1 MKKVSRKTLLE
12 AAHNLM
18 FDIDEIELKVLEEEY
33 ADLLEAIEH
42 MKTIENIDHV
52 KPMVF
57 PYELVT
63 DYLRE
68 DVAETPLSQQDA
80 LKNATRV
87 EEGQIV
93 IPKVVK

>member
-1 MKKVSRKTLLE
+1 MKKVSQKSLLE

-18 FDIDEIELKVLEEEY
+18 FDIDEVELQVLTEEY
-33 ADLLEAIEH
+33 ADILEAIEC
-42 MKTIENIDHV
+42 MKNIPNIDHV

-57 PYELVT
+57 PYDLVT

-68 DVAETPLSQQDA
+68 DVTEPCLTQQEA
-80 LKNATRV
+80 LKNASKV

-93 IPKVVK
+93 IPKVVR

>member
-1 MKKVSRKTLLE
+1 MKTANEKTLLE

-18 FDIDEIELKVLEEEY
+18 FDIDDIELEVLTEEY
-33 ADLLEAIEH
+33 ADILEAIEC
-42 MKTIENIDHV
+42 MKNIPNIDHV

-68 DVAETPLSQQDA
+68 DVVASCLSQEEA
-80 LKNATRV
+80 LKNASKV

-93 IPKVVK
+93 IPKVVR

>member
-1 MKKVSRKTLLE
+1 MKKVSQKSLLA

-18 FDIDEIELKVLEEEY
+18 FDIDEVELQVLTEEY
-33 ADLLEAIEH
+33 ADILEAINH
-42 MKTIENIDHV
+42 MQTIPNIDHV
-52 KPMVF
+52 KAMVF

-68 DVAETPLSQQDA
+68 DVANTPLSQEEA
-80 LKNATRV
+80 LKNATKV

>member
-1 MKKVSRKTLLE
+1 
-12 AAHNLM
+12 
-18 FDIDEIELKVLEEEY
+18 
-33 ADLLEAIEH
+33 
-42 MKTIENIDHV
+42 MKTIENIGHV

-68 DVAETPLSQQDA
+68 DVVDSPLSQEEA
-80 LKNATRV
+80 LKNATKV

>member
-1 MKKVSRKTLLE
+1 MKKVSQKTLLE

-18 FDIDEIELKVLEEEY
+18 FDIDEVELEVLTEEY
-33 ADLLEAIEH
+33 ADLLEAIEQ
-42 MKTIENIDHV
+42 MKSITNIDHV

-68 DVAETPLSQQDA
+68 DVVASCLSQEEA
-80 LKNATRV
+80 LKNASKV
-87 EEGQIV
+87 ENGQIV
-93 IPKVVK
+93 IPKVVR